1 MTAPILDTELIA
13 FLNGE
18 IEEIRAAE
26 IEAAING
33 DPALIERAEALAERA
48 EGADPQGDLVR
59 AAFAPILDAPVP
71 DAIIAAVDSGPKS
84 ADILSFAA
92 AKAKKS
98 NAPLRSST
106 WAWPQFGAMAAS
118 LAIGLIAGPA
128 LLGGGGS
135 GDASGALIVASA
147 NGATVPGAL
156 GAVLDTAASG
166 DSVELASLGTAKVDI
181 SFRNLDQNLCRQVNV
196 TGGGSSSDILACR
209 EGSTWRV
216 EAYGQ
221 RAGDVTEV
229 RTAAGEASPAVI
241 AAVDSMIDGDPLVG
255 SDEEAALRR

>member
-1 MTAPILDTELIA
+1 MILPILDEELIA
-13 FLNGE
+13 FMGGDM
-18 IEEIRAAE
+18 EEIRSAE
-26 IEAAING
+26 IEAAINA
-33 DPALIERAEALAERA
+33 DPALADRAEALAERMHGSG
-48 EGADPQGDLVR
+48 EQDELVR
-59 AAFAPILDAPVP
+59 AAFSPILDAPIP
-71 DAIIAAVDSGPKS
+71 EAITAAVDIEPKG
-84 ADILSFAA
+84 AEILSFAA

-98 NAPLRSST
+98 NAPQRSST

-135 GDASGALIVASA
+135 GDASGALVVASA

-196 TGGGSSSDILACR
+196 TDGGSSSDILACR

-229 RTAAGEASPAVI
+229 RTASGEASPAVL
-241 AAVDSMIDGDPLVG
+241 AAVDSMIDSDPLVG
-255 SDEEAALRR
+255 GEEEAALRR

>member
-1 MTAPILDTELIA
+1 MTRPILDEELIA
-13 FLNGE
+13 FMGGDM
-18 IEEIRAAE
+18 EEIHAAE
-26 IEAAING
+26 IEAAINA
-33 DPALIERAEALAERA
+33 DPALADRAEALAERMH
-48 EGADPQGDLVR
+48 GSGQHDDLVR
-59 AAFAPILDAPVP
+59 AAFAPILSAPMP
-71 DAIIAAVDSGPKS
+71 DAITASVQAEAKG

-98 NAPLRSST
+98 GASQRSSA

-128 LLGGGGS
+128 LLGGGGN
-135 GDASGALIVASA
+135 GDASGALVVASA
-147 NGATVPGAL
+147 NGATVPGSL

-241 AAVDSMIDGDPLVG
+241 AAVDAMIDSDPLVG
-255 SDEEAALRR
+255 GDEEAALRR